1 MKLVIRNMSFPRE
14 SISQQDQLTI
24 LNERVASLIEL
35 NAILMR
41 KEKNL
46 EDAKERVRFLNSDL
60 FNDLETKAND
70 FDAFEQT
77 LGVGYSCLNYI
88 ELQIISQSTSIKNE
102 SIIIDVIKNYILLTN
117 NVCYSSSNRYSEHA
131 SKLKSRENS
140 PYSR

>member
-14 SISQQDQLTI
+14 SISQRHQVTI

-46 EDAKERVRFLNSDL
+46 EDAKERVRFLNRDL

-70 FDAFEQT
+70 FGAFEET

-88 ELQIISQSTSIKNE
+88 ELKMISQSTSIKIE
-102 SIIIDVIKNYILLTN
+102 FISIDVIHRYVLLTN
-117 NVCYSSSNRYSEHA
+117 NVCSSSSNRYSEHA

>member
-14 SISQQDQLTI
+14 SISQQDQVTI

-46 EDAKERVRFLNSDL
+46 EDAKERIRFLNIDV

-70 FDAFEQT
+70 FGAFEQT
-77 LGVGYSCLNYI
+77 F
-88 ELQIISQSTSIKNE
+88 
-102 SIIIDVIKNYILLTN
+102 
-117 NVCYSSSNRYSEHA
+117 
-131 SKLKSRENS
+131 
-140 PYSR
+140 